1 MADEHGDSVLAT
13 AVKLKF
19 PTFQSDDGAR
29 KRVELLEE
37 HIWAT
42 AAMRADLHELRL
54 QAYTRMKLAD
64 DEMKNV
70 PWHQYLS
77 SKDKGKEG
85 ELRAKRQAA
94 PDKMILIEDAD
105 WTVKRCTEEIDRMNR
120 DYDSASRAYT
130 LASGG

>member
-1 MADEHGDSVLAT
+1 MTEPDSVLHN
-13 AVKLKF
+13 AVNLKF
-19 PTFQSDDGAR
+19 PTFQSDEGAR
-29 KRVELLEE
+29 KRVERLEE

-42 AAMRADLHELRL
+42 AVMRGDLHELRL
-54 QAYTRMKLAD
+54 QAHVEMKLAEE
-64 DEMKNV
+64 EMKEV

-77 SKDKGKEG
+77 SRDKGKEG

-94 PDKMILIEDAD
+94 PDKMKLIEDAD
-105 WTVKRCTEEIDRMNR
+105 WTIKRCAEEIDRMNR